1 MELRKARR
9 NPGPNR
15 EKMKAKE
22 IILLILIIA
31 VGVTFY
37 HAHTGKIYID
47 IDDHIFFGHEK
58 FVYEEFQELEPPFPP
73 QLQVI
78 NAHGDIEIQ
87 GTDEERITVSFEK
100 IIWRRN
106 EEQAKEIADELKMT
120 IDKDARQLTI
130 STNRSE
136 FRRRNFRTNF
146 KISLPAGMDIEVNNS
161 YGEVKTVKVGNTNI
175 KNRHGKIIASDIAG
189 ELLIENSYKDIEVDN
204 VQSDCQIEG
213 KHADVF
219 VNGVKGKTQIIHQ
232 YGKVRLENIFQ
243 DVKIEGSHS
252 GVYGKNLMG
261 SVEVTT
267 SYKKIALFDVG
278 PTKIRARHSPVEVEG
293 ARGYVDIEDN
303 YSKVKVDN
311 LQGDLIVDGKNLG
324 VYGKSIVGQKIYI
337 TSSYRNV
344 ELFEFSGKTTIL
356 LEHGEIV
363 LDPSPLTHPIEVI
376 GKYAGIKFY
385 WPPREKYPF
394 EAKAKNG
401 DIKWRLPYEISIQEE
416 DHMSTVKAFLEEK
429 EKPSIFLSTSYS
441 TIRIEE

>member
-1 MELRKARR
+1 
-9 NPGPNR
+9 
-15 EKMKAKE
+15 MKAKE
-22 IILLILIIA
+22 IILLILIIVA
-31 VGVTFY
+31 GVTFY

-47 IDDHIFFGHEK
+47 IDDHIFFDHEK

-73 QLQVI
+73 QLQVT

-87 GTDEERITVSFEK
+87 GTDEGRITVSFEK
-100 IIWRRN
+100 TIWRRN

-120 IDKDARQLTI
+120 IDKDGQQLTI
-130 STNRSE
+130 SINRNE

-175 KNRHGKIIASDIAG
+175 TNRHGKIIAADIAG

-219 VNGVKGKTQIIHQ
+219 VNGVKGKAQIVHQ
-232 YGKVRLENIFQ
+232 YGKVRLENISQ

-252 GVYGKNLMG
+252 GVYGENLMG

-293 ARGYVDIEDN
+293 AREYVDIEDN

-311 LQGDLIVDGKNLG
+311 LQGDLIVDGKNLE

-337 TSSYRNV
+337 ASSYRNV

-363 LDPSPLTHPIEVI
+363 LDPSPLTHPIEVK

-385 WPPREKYPF
+385 WPLKEKYPF
-394 EAKAKNG
+394 EAWAKNG
-401 DIKWRLPYEISIQEE
+401 DIKWRLPDEMSIQEE

>member
-1 MELRKARR
+1 
-9 NPGPNR
+9 
-15 EKMKAKE
+15 MKAKE

-31 VGVTFY
+31 AGVTFY

-47 IDDHIFFGHEK
+47 IDDHIFFNHEK

-87 GTDEERITVSFEK
+87 GTDEGRITVSFEK
-100 IIWRRN
+100 TIWRRN
-106 EEQAKEIADELKMT
+106 EEQAKEVADELKMT
-120 IDKDARQLTI
+120 IDKDAQQLTI
-130 STNRSE
+130 STTRGE

-146 KISLPAGMDIEVNNS
+146 RISLPLGMDIEVNNS
-161 YGEVKTVKVGNTNI
+161 YGTVKAAKVGNTNI
-175 KNRHGKIIASDIAG
+175 TNRHGKIISSDIAG

-232 YGKVRLENIFQ
+232 YGKVRLENISQ

-252 GVYGKNLMG
+252 GVYGENLMG

-293 ARGYVDIEDN
+293 AREYVDIEDN

-311 LQGDLIVDGKNLG
+311 LQGDLIVDGKNLA

-344 ELFEFSGKTTIL
+344 ELSEFSGKTTIL
-356 LEHGEIV
+356 LEHGEII
-363 LDPSPLTHPIEVI
+363 LDPYPLTHPIEVK

-385 WPPREKYPF
+385 WPLREKYPF
-394 EAKAKNG
+394 EARAKNG

>member
-1 MELRKARR
+1 
-9 NPGPNR
+9 
-15 EKMKAKE
+15 MKAKE

-31 VGVTFY
+31 AGVTFY
-37 HAHTGKIYID
+37 HAHTGKIYVD
-47 IDDHIFFGHEK
+47 IDDHIFFDHEK
-58 FVYEEFQELEPPFPP
+58 YVYEEFQELEPPFPP
-73 QLQVI
+73 NLQVI

-87 GTDEERITVSFEK
+87 GTDEGRITVSFEK
-100 IIWRRN
+100 TIWRRN
-106 EEQAKEIADELKMT
+106 EKQAKAIADELKMT

-130 STNRSE
+130 STTRSE

-161 YGEVKTVKVGNTNI
+161 YGEVKTVKVRNTNI
-175 KNRHGKIIASDIAG
+175 KNRHGKIIASDIG
-189 ELLIENSYKDIEVDN
+189 GKLLIENSYKDVEVDN

-219 VNGVKGKTQIIHQ
+219 VNRVKGKTQIIHQ
-232 YGKVRLENIFQ
+232 YGKVRLENISQ

-252 GVYGKNLMG
+252 GVYGENLMG
-261 SVEVTT
+261 SVEVAT

-278 PTKIRARHSPVEVEG
+278 PTKIRARHSPVEIEG

-311 LQGDLIVDGKNLG
+311 LQGDLIVNGKNLE

-344 ELFEFSGKTTIL
+344 ELLEFSGKTTIL
-356 LEHGEIV
+356 LEHGEII
-363 LDPSPLTHPIEVI
+363 LEPSPLTHPIEVK

-385 WPPREKYPF
+385 WPLREKYPF

-401 DIKWRLPYEISIQEE
+401 DIKWGLPYEMSIQEE
-416 DHMSTVKAFLEEK
+416 DHISTIKAFLEEK

>member
-1 MELRKARR
+1 
-9 NPGPNR
+9 
-15 EKMKAKE
+15 MKAKE

-31 VGVTFY
+31 AGVTFY
-37 HAHTGKIYID
+37 HAHTDKIYID
-47 IDDHIFFGHEK
+47 IDDHIFFDHEK

-73 QLQVI
+73 LLQVI

-87 GTDEERITVSFEK
+87 GTDEGKITVSFEK
-100 IIWRRN
+100 TIWRRN

-130 STNRSE
+130 STTRGE

-175 KNRHGKIIASDIAG
+175 KNLHGKIIASDIVG

-232 YGKVRLENIFQ
+232 YGKVRLENISQ

-278 PTKIRARHSPVEVEG
+278 PTKIRARHSPVEIEG
-293 ARGYVDIEDN
+293 AREYVDIEDN

-363 LDPSPLTHPIEVI
+363 LDPSPLTHPIEVK

-385 WPPREKYPF
+385 WPLREKYPF

-401 DIKWRLPYEISIQEE
+401 DIKWRLPDEMSIQEE

>member
-1 MELRKARR
+1 
-9 NPGPNR
+9 
-15 EKMKAKE
+15 MKAKE

-31 VGVTFY
+31 AGVTFY

-47 IDDHIFFGHEK
+47 IDDHIFFDHEK

-87 GTDEERITVSFEK
+87 GTDEGRITVSFEK
-100 IIWRRN
+100 TIWRRN

-130 STNRSE
+130 STNRNE
-136 FRRRNFRTNF
+136 FRRRHFRTNF
-146 KISLPAGMDIEVNNS
+146 RISLPLGMDIEVNNS
-161 YGEVKTVKVGNTNI
+161 YGTVKAAKVGNTNI
-175 KNRHGKIIASDIAG
+175 TNRHGKIIASDIAG

-219 VNGVKGKTQIIHQ
+219 VNGVKGKTQINHQ
-232 YGKVRLENIFQ
+232 YGKVRLENISQ

-278 PTKIRARHSPVEVEG
+278 PTKIIARHSPVEVEG
-293 ARGYVDIEDN
+293 AREYVNIEDN

-324 VYGKSIVGQKIYI
+324 VYGKSIVGQKIHI

-344 ELFEFSGKTTIL
+344 ELSEFSGKTTIL
-356 LEHGEIV
+356 LEHGDIV
-363 LDPSPLTHPIEVI
+363 LDPSPLTHPIEVK

-385 WPPREKYPF
+385 WPLIEKYPF

-401 DIKWRLPYEISIQEE
+401 DIKWRLPYEMSIQEE
-416 DHMSTVKAFLEEK
+416 DHMSIMKAFLEEK
-429 EKPSIFLSTSYS
+429 EKPSIFLSTSYR

>member
-1 MELRKARR
+1 
-9 NPGPNR
+9 
-15 EKMKAKE
+15 MKAKE
-22 IILLILIIA
+22 IILLILIIVA
-31 VGVTFY
+31 GVTFY

-47 IDDHIFFGHEK
+47 IDDHIFFDHEK

-73 QLQVI
+73 QLRVT

-87 GTDEERITVSFEK
+87 GTDEGRITVSFEK
-100 IIWRRN
+100 TIWRRN
-106 EEQAKEIADELKMT
+106 EEKAKEIADELKMI
-120 IDKDARQLTI
+120 IDKDPQQLTI

-146 KISLPAGMDIEVNNS
+146 KISLPAGMDIDVNNS

-189 ELLIENSYKDIEVDN
+189 ELLIKNSYKDIEVEN

-219 VNGVKGKTQIIHQ
+219 VNGVKGKTQVVHR
-232 YGKVRLENIFQ
+232 YGKVHLENISQ
-243 DVKIEGSHS
+243 EVKIEGSHS
-252 GVYGKNLMG
+252 GVYGANLME

-278 PTKIRARHSPVEVEG
+278 PTKIRARHSPVEIEG
-293 ARGYVDIEDN
+293 AREYVDIEDN

-311 LQGDLIVDGKNLG
+311 LQGDLVVDGKNLG
-324 VYGKSIVGQKIYI
+324 VYGKTIVGQKIYI
-337 TSSYRNV
+337 TSSYRNI
-344 ELFEFSGKTTIL
+344 ELSEFSGKTTIL

-363 LDPSPLTHPIEVI
+363 LDPSPLTHPIEVK
-376 GKYAGIKFY
+376 GKYTGIKFY
-385 WPPREKYPF
+385 WPLTEKYPF

-401 DIKWRLPYEISIQEE
+401 DIKWRLPDEISIQEE
-416 DHMSTVKAFLEEK
+416 DHMSIVKAFLEEK
-429 EKPSIFLSTSYS
+429 EKPSIFLSTSYR

>member
-1 MELRKARR
+1 
-9 NPGPNR
+9 
-15 EKMKAKE
+15 MKAKE
-22 IILLILIIA
+22 IILLILIIVA
-31 VGVTFY
+31 GVTFY

-47 IDDHIFFGHEK
+47 IDDHIFFDHEK

-73 QLQVI
+73 QLRVT

-87 GTDEERITVSFEK
+87 GTDEGRITVSFEK
-100 IIWRRN
+100 TIWRRN
-106 EEQAKEIADELKMT
+106 EEQAKEIADELKMI
-120 IDKDARQLTI
+120 IDKDTQQLTI

-146 KISLPAGMDIEVNNS
+146 KISLPAGMDIDVNNS

-189 ELLIENSYKDIEVDN
+189 ELLIENSYKDIEVEN

-219 VNGVKGKTQIIHQ
+219 VNGVKGKTQIVHR
-232 YGKVRLENIFQ
+232 YGKVRLENISQ
-243 DVKIEGSHS
+243 EVKIEGSHS
-252 GVYGKNLMG
+252 SVYGENLMG

-278 PTKIRARHSPVEVEG
+278 PTKIRARHSPVEIEG
-293 ARGYVDIEDN
+293 AREYVDIEDN
-303 YSKVKVDN
+303 YSKVNVDN
-311 LQGDLIVDGKNLG
+311 LQGDLVVDGKNLG
-324 VYGKSIVGQKIYI
+324 VYGKTIVGQKIYI

-344 ELFEFSGKTTIL
+344 ELSEFSGKTTIL

-363 LDPSPLTHPIEVI
+363 LDPSPLTHPIEVK

-385 WPPREKYPF
+385 WPQREKYPF
-394 EAKAKNG
+394 EAKAENG
-401 DIKWRLPYEISIQEE
+401 DIKWRLPDEISIQEE
-416 DHMSTVKAFLEEK
+416 DHMSIVKAFLEEK
-429 EKPSIFLSTSYS
+429 EKPSIFLSTSYR
-441 TIRIEE
+441 TIRVEE

>member
-1 MELRKARR
+1 
-9 NPGPNR
+9 
-15 EKMKAKE
+15 
-22 IILLILIIA
+22 
-31 VGVTFY
+31 
-37 HAHTGKIYID
+37 
-47 IDDHIFFGHEK
+47 
-58 FVYEEFQELEPPFPP
+58 
-73 QLQVI
+73 
-78 NAHGDIEIQ
+78 
-87 GTDEERITVSFEK
+87 
-100 IIWRRN
+100 
-106 EEQAKEIADELKMT
+106 
-120 IDKDARQLTI
+120 
-130 STNRSE
+130 
-136 FRRRNFRTNF
+136 
-146 KISLPAGMDIEVNNS
+146 MDIEVNNS

-232 YGKVRLENIFQ
+232 YGKVRLENISQ

-252 GVYGKNLMG
+252 GVYGENLMG

-293 ARGYVDIEDN
+293 AREYVDIEDN

-311 LQGDLIVDGKNLG
+311 LQGDLIVDGKNLE

-363 LDPSPLTHPIEVI
+363 LDPSPLTHPIEVK

-385 WPPREKYPF
+385 WPLKEKYPF
-394 EAKAKNG
+394 EARAKNG
-401 DIKWRLPYEISIQEE
+401 DIKWRLPDEMSIQEE